1 MLRNLILLLAGIAFI
16 LAYKPELRVRLY
28 ARESWISSVFLSEN
42 STRGLESI
50 HLRLKNR
57 HNVEYFGNISIGTPK
72 QNFTVIFDTGSSN
85 TWFPSSHCPKSNL
98 ACQMHRRYDSSRS
111 SSYIPDGRNFTLW
124 YGAGNVHGYLSQDTV
139 HFAGAKL
146 QGLIFGETLIQQN
159 FEFHSVTFD
168 GLVGLSLGVLA
179 WKNSTPFLKLL
190 CSQNLVEKCI
200 FSVYLQQASANES
213 KGGEIIFGGFDES
226 RFKGNLHF
234 VPITNS
240 NYWKLKISEVFVN
253 SKKISGETDALLD
266 TGTTQILMPQKTY
279 DNLLKLLPFEM
290 EGGNYI
296 LSCQSKIMPE
306 VKLVIGGKSFY
317 LTPDDYLVEA
327 NYGKR
332 NGCITNFAPIKQNFW
347 VLGDIFLWRYYT
359 VFDATAKRI
368 GLAEAVI
375 DTN

>member
-1 MLRNLILLLAGIAFI
+1 MLRILILLLDGLALIV
-16 LAYKPELRVRLY
+16 AYKQELRVPLY
-28 ARESWISSVFLSEN
+28 ARETSIPSVFLSEN
-42 STRGLESI
+42 STGGLERI
-50 HLRLKNR
+50 HLLLENR
-57 HNVEYFGNISIGTPK
+57 QNVEYFGHISMGTPK

-85 TWFPSSHCPKSNL
+85 TWFPSSNCPKSNL

-124 YGAGNVHGYLSQDTV
+124 YGAGNVLGYLSQDTV

-159 FEFHSVTFD
+159 FEFQSVTFD
-168 GLVGLSLGVLA
+168 GLVGLSLGVLV
-179 WKNSTPFLKLL
+179 WKNTTPFLKLL
-190 CSQNLVEKCI
+190 CAQNLVKKCI
-200 FSVYLQQASANES
+200 FSVYLHQASANES

-240 NYWKLKISEVFVN
+240 NYWKLKISQVFVN
-253 SKKISGETDALLD
+253 SNKISGEMEALLD
-266 TGTTQILMPQKTY
+266 TGTSLILMPQKTY
-279 DNLLKLLPFEM
+279 DNLLQVLPSEM

-296 LSCQSKIMPE
+296 LNCQSKIMPD
-306 VKLVIGGKSFY
+306 VKLVIGGKTFY
-317 LTPDDYLVEA
+317 LTPGDYLVKS
-327 NYGKR
+327 NYGSR
-332 NGCITNFAPIKQNFW
+332 NVCITNFAPIKENFW

-368 GLAEAVI
+368 GLAEAV
-375 DTN
+375 DLS